1 MSLVIFI
8 MAWMD
13 RQLRGFFFCVC
24 LLVLTLC
31 VEALFV
37 HTQSFTS
44 HLVGPSDFYETNRN
58 GME

>member
-13 RQLRGFFFCVC
+13 RQRRGFIFCVC

-37 HTQSFTS
+37 RDGIRKTVVIHSQ
-44 HLVGPSDFYETNRN
+44 LK
-58 GME
+58 

>member
-13 RQLRGFFFCVC
+13 RQRRGFIFCVC

-31 VEALFV
+31 VEALFYSGWNKKNSR
-37 HTQSFTS
+37 HT
-44 HLVGPSDFYETNRN
+44 
-58 GME
+58 